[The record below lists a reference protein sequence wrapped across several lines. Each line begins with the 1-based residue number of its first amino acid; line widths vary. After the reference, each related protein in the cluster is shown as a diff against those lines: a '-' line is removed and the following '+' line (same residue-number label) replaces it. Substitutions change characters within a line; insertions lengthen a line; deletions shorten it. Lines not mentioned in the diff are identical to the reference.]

1 MGAAPA
7 AAGTPVLEIRP
18 PQVPAQV
25 GQEARFEIAAG
36 NVAGLYGAIVT
47 LAYDSKVV
55 EFKAASEGPFL
66 KKDSQQTSFLFSNN
80 IKTGLVDIY
89 MTRIGD
95 VGGIDG
101 AGNPLLHRVPGQVRR
116 DDGRGRQERQT
127 DELQPRADQG
137 GNQGAKVIVK

>member
-1 MGAAPA
+1 
-7 AAGTPVLEIRP
+7 
-18 PQVPAQV
+18 
-25 GQEARFEIAAG
+25 
-36 NVAGLYGAIVT
+36 VAGLYGAIVT
-47 LAYDSKVV
+47 LAYDPKVV

-101 AGNPLLHRVPGQVRR
+101 AGTLCSVVFQGKSAGTTDVAVRSAKLTNFSR
-116 DDGRGRQERQT
+116 EQIKAETR
-127 DELQPRADQG
+127 
-137 GNQGAKVIVK
+137 GAKVIIK